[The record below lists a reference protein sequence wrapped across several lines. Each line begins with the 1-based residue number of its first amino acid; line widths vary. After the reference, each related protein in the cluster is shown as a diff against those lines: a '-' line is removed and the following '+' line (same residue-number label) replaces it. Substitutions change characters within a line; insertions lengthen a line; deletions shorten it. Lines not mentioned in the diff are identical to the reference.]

1 MRSWPV
7 YSGLNKHKIDKI
19 INSQITTHTLNW
31 HQCSVL
37 EQQECKQYC
46 KQYNIIYKSNTH
58 KTWVE
63 NSQITTHTVCARC
76 AEQRGP
82 DLGGKAEK
90 NWNGLPTLV
99 RSKTRTG
106 VLKTN
111 WIGSPDRDFPV
122 QADPILICI
131 FLLISAADPI
141 QISDRDIPSYN
152 TVTGQSSEPRL
163 LPLQHRHWSVLWA
176 TPPTVTT
183 PSLVSALSHASYRY
197 N

>member
-1 MRSWPV
+1 M
-7 YSGLNKHKIDKI
+7 
-19 INSQITTHTLNW
+19 
-31 HQCSVL
+31 
-37 EQQECKQYC
+37 
-46 KQYNIIYKSNTH
+46 
-58 KTWVE
+58 
-63 NSQITTHTVCARC
+63 CARC

-111 WIGSPDRDFPV
+111 WIGSPDRDFPL

-141 QISDRDIPSYN
+141 QISDRDIPSGDA
-152 TVTGQSSEPRL
+152 VCGG
-163 LPLQHRHWSVLWA
+163 VDCLWWC
-176 TPPTVTT
+176 
-183 PSLVSALSHASYRY
+183 
-197 N
+197 

>member
-82 DLGGKAEK
+82 DLGGKTEK

-99 RSKTRTG
+99 CSKTRTG

-111 WIGSPDRDFPV
+111 WIGSPDWESGSGFSRAGRSDIDMHFF
-122 QADPILICI
+122 ANNGGRSDPNIGSGHPYYTYLI
-131 FLLISAADPI
+131 FAMK
-141 QISDRDIPSYN
+141 
-152 TVTGQSSEPRL
+152 
-163 LPLQHRHWSVLWA
+163 W
-176 TPPTVTT
+176 
-183 PSLVSALSHASYRY
+183 
-197 N
+197 

>member
-1 MRSWPV
+1 M
-7 YSGLNKHKIDKI
+7 
-19 INSQITTHTLNW
+19 
-31 HQCSVL
+31 
-37 EQQECKQYC
+37 
-46 KQYNIIYKSNTH
+46 
-58 KTWVE
+58 
-63 NSQITTHTVCARC
+63 CARC

-90 NWNGLPTLV
+90 NWTGLPTLV

-141 QISDRDIPSYN
+141 QISDRDIPNYN
-152 TVTGQSSEPRL
+152 TESLLSRVSIIGEQREHVPDFSERGPPCYEPVLNVLLDGEGVGCAGRL
-163 LPLQHRHWSVLWA
+163 KSRIQ
-176 TPPTVTT
+176 T
-183 PSLVSALSHASYRY
+183 
-197 N
+197 

>member
-19 INSQITTHTLNW
+19 INSQITKHTLNW

-99 RSKTRTG
+99 RYENTDRSFENKLDRES
-106 VLKTN
+106 
-111 WIGSPDRDFPV
+111 GSGFFPV

-141 QISDRDIPSYN
+141 QISDRDIPNHQQVIILGTSLILNSLRCCEVWRFTSN
-152 TVTGQSSEPRL
+152 TRVS
-163 LPLQHRHWSVLWA
+163 PLSNR
-176 TPPTVTT
+176 PTQI
-183 PSLVSALSHASYRY
+183 
-197 N
+197 

>member
-19 INSQITTHTLNW
+19 INSQITKHTLNW

-82 DLGGKAEK
+82 DLGGKLKKLEWITYIGALE
-90 NWNGLPTLV
+90 NTD
-99 RSKTRTG
+99 RSFENKLDRESG
-106 VLKTN
+106 SGFSRAGRSDIDMHFFAN
-111 WIGSPDRDFPV
+111 IGGRSDPNIGSGHP
-122 QADPILICI
+122 
-131 FLLISAADPI
+131 
-141 QISDRDIPSYN
+141 
-152 TVTGQSSEPRL
+152 
-163 LPLQHRHWSVLWA
+163 
-176 TPPTVTT
+176 
-183 PSLVSALSHASYRY
+183 
-197 N
+197 

>member
-19 INSQITTHTLNW
+19 INSQITKHTLNW

-99 RSKTRTG
+99 RSKTRTR

-141 QISDRDIPSYN
+141 QISDRDIPTPDHFTEN
-152 TVTGQSSEPRL
+152 RID
-163 LPLQHRHWSVLWA
+163 HMCIRHKFRRSCQERGWCSVR
-176 TPPTVTT
+176 PP
-183 PSLVSALSHASYRY
+183 PPADDC
-197 N
+197 

>member
-19 INSQITTHTLNW
+19 INSQITKHTLNW

-82 DLGGKAEK
+82 DLGGKTEK

-99 RSKTRTG
+99 RLKTRTG

-141 QISDRDIPSYN
+141 QISDRDIPSMYHKIEAM
-152 TVTGQSSEPRL
+152 VL
-163 LPLQHRHWSVLWA
+163 LEVNGLKWLTENSPCDPWPCL
-176 TPPTVTT
+176 
-183 PSLVSALSHASYRY
+183 
-197 N
+197 